1 MTPNT
6 TAMSD
11 EGAGNSQRSLP
22 KSTPVSGQPGG
33 ASDEINISG
42 NQVLVALAACFCLM
56 GPLVWAFVKY
66 WLFAL

>member
-1 MTPNT
+1 MTPNP

-22 KSTPVSGQPGG
+22 KSTPVFVQLGSPTGEL
-33 ASDEINISG
+33 SISG
-42 NQVLVALAACFCLM
+42 SQVLMALAAGLCLM
-56 GPLVWAFVKY
+56 APLVWAFVRY